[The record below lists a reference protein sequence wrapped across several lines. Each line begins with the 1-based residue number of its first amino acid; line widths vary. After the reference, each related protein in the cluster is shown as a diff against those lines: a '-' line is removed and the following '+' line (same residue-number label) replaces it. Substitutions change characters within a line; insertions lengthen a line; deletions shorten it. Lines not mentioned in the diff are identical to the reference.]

1 MTMRKSHRK
10 HPDPNQEYVFD
21 DSGREIAVIRD
32 GATMHVS
39 LLDAMAARGEHM
51 TDADRAVLADAEYRK
66 KTAGNRPG
74 FRVLNDME
82 GQDGRTVM
90 DAEYAAYE
98 HRLVNS
104 YRHVRDD
111 VAEAEARKRLGGP
124 NTKFR
129 GEAGTNQ
136 RGARPG
142 DPCSLNGYSGFLEYN
157 DDGELVCRISAQPDA
172 EEATSDRAMKDAEAN
187 RERAYAEYSARLQD
201 FLENVAMI

>member
-1 MTMRKSHRK
+1 
-10 HPDPNQEYVFD
+10 
-21 DSGREIAVIRD
+21 
-32 GATMHVS
+32 
-39 LLDAMAARGEHM
+39 M

-66 KTAGNRPG
+66 ATAGNRPG

-111 VAEAEARKRLGGP
+111 AAVAEGEAWERLGGP

-142 DPCSLNGYSGFLEYN
+142 DPCTLNGYSGFLEYN
-157 DDGELVCRISAQPDA
+157 DDGELVCRISSQAAQPDA
-172 EEATSDRAMKDAEAN
+172 EEATSDRAMKVAEAD
-187 RERAYAEYSARLQD
+187 RERAYDEYSARRG
-201 FLENVAMI
+201 V